1 MIVKRGPAR
10 WRIPAGLTAI
20 ALPVLALATTIIRGQ
35 ASPVVRT
42 IEMDQTVD
50 DVAMDTSSGRVFIDT
65 SHGNDT
71 AMRVLDT
78 RTGMLVR
85 TIHAPDGPA
94 ELGVSARTGHLFA
107 AHATTYT
114 ASVRMLDLRSGALL
128 HTVPI
133 DPNPIAVLVQ
143 EQVGRVYVA
152 SAGAG
157 IGDAHGCSVPNSSVS
172 ILDTRSGLLLRRIH
186 LTTGVN
192 AIAVDERAGRAVVTS
207 DNHCFMGPFSIGVLD
222 VTSGRLPRTIPIPL
236 RPTRVVMDEATGR
249 AFVLT
254 ATPNPF
260 GPTPNIGR
268 VFVLNV
274 RTGALIR
281 SIPLGSPPTDI
292 AVDERTGRV
301 FVAVGGPSRIV
312 SYTFPP
318 ANTGTSGSGMM
329 SGSGMTRMAT
339 GLGTV
344 QMLDARSGIVLRAV
358 PVGVNPE
365 AVAVDARRGR
375 IFVVNAGSTDGYAT
389 SGPTRVTIKAFL
401 KAPGSVS
408 LLDATTGTVS
418 RTITLDTSPHAI
430 AVDDAAG
437 HAFVINYGSGVPLP
451 IPDPW
456 AWAPSWLR
464 QRIPFAPPSSRTRII
479 PSSVSILDTT
489 R

>member
-20 ALPVLALATTIIRGQ
+20 ALLVLALAAAIIRGQ
-35 ASPVVRT
+35 ANPVVRT

-50 DVAMDTSSGRVFIDT
+50 DVAMDTSASRVFIDT

-94 ELGVSARTGHLFA
+94 ELGVSARASHLFA
-107 AHATTYT
+107 ARATTYT
-114 ASVRMLDLRSGALL
+114 ASVRMLDLHSGAVLR
-128 HTVPI
+128 TVPI
-133 DPNPIAVLVQ
+133 DPNPVAVLVQ

-152 SAGAG
+152 STGVG
-157 IGDAHGCSVPNSSVS
+157 IGNAHGCSVPNSVS

-192 AIAVDERAGRAVVTS
+192 SIAVDERTGRAILTS

-222 VTSGRLPRTIPIPL
+222 VTSGRLPRTIPIAL
-236 RPTRVVMDEATGR
+236 RPTRVVVDEATGR
-249 AFVLT
+249 AFVLA

-260 GPTPNIGR
+260 GPAPNIGR
-268 VFVLNV
+268 VFVLDV

-318 ANTGTSGSGMM
+318 TNSGASGSGMV
-329 SGSGMTRMAT
+329 SSGMTRMT
-339 GLGTV
+339 IGLGSV
-344 QMLDARSGIVLRAV
+344 QMLDARSGIVLRAI

-375 IFVVNAGSTDGYAT
+375 VFVVNAGSADGYAT

-401 KAPGSVS
+401 TAPGSVS

-437 HAFVINYGSGVPLP
+437 RAFVINYGSGVPLP